1 MSEKTNEADPALAFL
16 DRLVGFI
23 ALFAGGAMVLGLAIL
38 IVVAVTFRYV
48 FNSPIFGAD
57 DFNQVFL
64 VSTVAFA
71 VAHSGRTGGQVVV
84 EILSIVSG
92 PNITR
97 WTDIL
102 VKFLGSIMMGLLVWM
117 LIESGFNAAAYG
129 ETTSSLEITL
139 KPFFWILAFGMAL
152 YGLVLIFEMVALIRG
167 RSLSGS
173 TGPSNDL

>member
-1 MSEKTNEADPALAFL
+1 MSDKSNGADPALELL
-16 DRLVGFI
+16 DRLVRTV
-23 ALFAGGAMVLGLAIL
+23 ALFAGGTMGVGLAIL
-38 IVVAVTFRYV
+38 TVTAVVFRYV

-57 DFNQVFL
+57 DFNQILL

-84 EILSIVSG
+84 EILGIISG
-92 PNITR
+92 PTLTR
-97 WTDIL
+97 WTDIV
-102 VKFLGSIMMGLLVWM
+102 VKLIGAVMMAVMVWM

-152 YGLVLIFEMVALIRG
+152 YGLVLLIEMVALIRD

>member
-1 MSEKTNEADPALAFL
+1 MLEKTREADPALALL
-16 DRLVGFI
+16 DRFVGFI
-23 ALFAGGAMVLGLAIL
+23 ALFAGGAMVIGLAVL
-38 IVVAVTFRYV
+38 IVIAVIARYV

-57 DFNQVFL
+57 DFNQILL

-102 VKFLGSIMMGLLVWM
+102 VKLLGALMMGILVWK
-117 LIESGFNAAAYG
+117 LIESGITAAEYG

-139 KPFFWILAFGMAL
+139 QPFFWVLAFGMAL
-152 YGLVLIFEMVALIRG
+152 YGIVLIAEMVALMRG
-167 RSLSGS
+167 RNLAPS
-173 TGPSNDL
+173 TDPSNDK

>member
-1 MSEKTNEADPALAFL
+1 MSENTNGADPALVIL
-16 DRLVGFI
+16 DRLVRSI
-23 ALFAGGAMVLGLAIL
+23 ALFAGGAMVIGLAVL
-38 IVVAVTFRYV
+38 IVTAVVFRYA

-57 DFNQVFL
+57 DFNQILL

-84 EILSIVSG
+84 EILTIVSG

-102 VKFLGSIMMGLLVWM
+102 VKLLGAVMMGILVWK
-117 LIESGFNAAAYG
+117 LIDSGITAAEYG

-139 KPFFWILAFGMAL
+139 KPFFWVLAFGMAL
-152 YGLVLIFEMVALIRG
+152 YGVVLVAEMTALIRG
-167 RSLSGS
+167 RSLTPS
-173 TGPSNDL
+173 TNPSDGK

>member
-1 MSEKTNEADPALAFL
+1 VLEKTREADPALALL
-16 DRLVGFI
+16 DRFVGFI
-23 ALFAGGAMVLGLAIL
+23 ALFAGGAMVIGLAVL
-38 IVVAVTFRYV
+38 IVIAVIARYV

-57 DFNQVFL
+57 DFNQILL

-102 VKFLGSIMMGLLVWM
+102 VKLLGALMMGILVWK
-117 LIESGFNAAAYG
+117 LIESGITAAEYG

-139 KPFFWILAFGMAL
+139 QPFFWVLAFGMAL
-152 YGLVLIFEMVALIRG
+152 YGIVLIAEMVALMRG
-167 RSLSGS
+167 RNLAPS
-173 TGPSNDL
+173 TDPSNDK